1 MKSNIQKVYS
11 KLPKTELSVQKV
23 ELGITDD
30 LRKYPKGFSK
40 YESEGNGLVSKANKV
55 KEELKENCSSIQFTK
70 DPYEAAKDAHAIAIL
85 TEWDEFRDL
94 DYEKIFASMEKP
106 AFIFDG
112 RDLLDHEKLFKIGFN
127 VAAVGKPLMT
137 HF

>member
-11 KLPKTELSVQKV
+11 KLPKQELSVQKV

-55 KEELKENCSSIQFTK
+55 KEELKEIQKAIFKWAKVGESIGDDIKNDLKRFEK
-70 DPYEAAKDAHAIAIL
+70 AAKELGFMPDIQI
-85 TEWDEFRDL
+85 
-94 DYEKIFASMEKP
+94 DYSNAVDVYDKF
-106 AFIFDG
+106 
-112 RDLLDHEKLFKIGFN
+112 EKLSQKLEKSATDI
-127 VAAVGKPLMT
+127 L
-137 HF
+137 

>member
-30 LRKYPKGFSK
+30 LRKYPKGFLK

-55 KEELKENCSSIQFTK
+55 KEELKEIQKAIFKWAKVGESIGDDIKNDLKRFEK
-70 DPYEAAKDAHAIAIL
+70 AAKELGFMPDIQI
-85 TEWDEFRDL
+85 
-94 DYEKIFASMEKP
+94 DYSNAVDVYDKF
-106 AFIFDG
+106 
-112 RDLLDHEKLFKIGFN
+112 EKLSQKLEKSATDI
-127 VAAVGKPLMT
+127 L
-137 HF
+137 